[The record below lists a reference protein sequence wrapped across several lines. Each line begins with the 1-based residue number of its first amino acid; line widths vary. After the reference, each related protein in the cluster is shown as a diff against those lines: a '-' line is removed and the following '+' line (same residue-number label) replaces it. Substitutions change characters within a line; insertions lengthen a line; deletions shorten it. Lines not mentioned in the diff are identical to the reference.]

1 MTLQRIQ
8 FKDLKGTEGLVF
20 LGCGG
25 DLDEWTNGIKLMLP
39 TDCQGIFGEFSLL
52 VSSGGRHDL
61 VLPILDGKD
70 TPMSLIAWRL
80 RFGDCTWISDY
91 RMNYRDHHNDHH
103 LHNCFQ
109 ANEHLDAPAE
119 VQEVV
124 AVIDGDKD
132 DDEVEVEIDIEVDE
146 AGNKH
151 ATTTKTTATK
161 RTLRPQNSQSPNIPP
176 RRPKRRL
183 FVQE

>member
-61 VLPILDGKD
+61 VLPFLEGKG

-80 RFGDCTWISDY
+80 RFGDCSWISDY
-91 RMNYRDHHNDHH
+91 RVNYGDHHYTHPDV
-103 LHNCFQ
+103 Q
-109 ANEHLDAPAE
+109 ANEHLDGPAE
-119 VQEVV
+119 VQEHV

-132 DDEVEVEIDIEVDE
+132 DDEVEVEIEIEVDE
-146 AGNKH
+146 AENKH